1 MAPKLVVAA
10 KENDEL
16 LIILEEKNKVAN
28 EMMVKVGKEASVAN
42 EKRNQVDAIKNE
54 CETELSTAMP
64 ALIKA

>member
-28 EMMVKVGKEASVAN
+28 EMMVKQLN
-42 EKRNQVDAIKNE
+42 
-54 CETELSTAMP
+54 
-64 ALIKA
+64 LIV

>member
-42 EKRNQVDAIKNE
+42 EKRN
-54 CETELSTAMP
+54 
-64 ALIKA
+64 

>member
-54 CETELSTAMP
+54 CESELSTAMP